1 VVVSEGREFLAGEEM
16 ANILVIKKIKR
27 MKNSN
32 NGFFSSLNNPS
43 SIFCTIKVRLRIFSL
58 LTHESVAVI
67 LLDFFV
73 QKA

>member
-32 NGFFSSLNNPS
+32 NGFFGSLNNFS
-43 SIFCTIKVRLRIFSL
+43 SIFV
-58 LTHESVAVI
+58 
-67 LLDFFV
+67 
-73 QKA
+73 